1 MPEYKLIFK
10 RVRKYILYLLALYVL
25 GWGFTSYQS
34 IFLGLILGTS
44 LSLFNLWVLDRKMKQ
59 FGEVMVN
66 GGKIRSLGLLTRMAT
81 AIFAV
86 LIAMEYSNYI
96 HLISVVIGLMTAYIV
111 IMIDNFLAFF
121 IYVNST
127 GKRGEN

>member
-44 LSLFNLWVLDRKMKQ
+44 LSLFNLWILDRKMKQ

-66 GGKIRSLGLLTRMAT
+66 GGKIHSLGLLTRMAT

-111 IMIDNFLAFF
+111 IMIDYFLALFHL
-121 IYVNST
+121 
-127 GKRGEN
+127 GK

>member
-44 LSLFNLWVLDRKMKQ
+44 LSLFNLWILDRKMKQ

-66 GGKIRSLGLLTRMAT
+66 GGKIYSLGLLTRMAT

-111 IMIDNFLAFF
+111 IMIDNFLAFSF
-121 IYVNST
+121 
-127 GKRGEN
+127 R